1 MKSKTVLFAVSLILI
16 LSFQIF
22 PQEIAN
28 QKIPAKE
35 ACIKTL
41 LGGINT
47 ENQGLQAGCAY
58 MLGELSCD
66 RGVVTLLDI
75 LHNNKSEELRILAAL
90 SLYKIGDS
98 RGIYAIKQAIRFDNS
113 ERVSRLCETFYKAY
127 LQEDG
132 IPEVEV
138 ALNK

>member
-1 MKSKTVLFAVSLILI
+1 MKRNILLFAVSLILL
-16 LSFQIF
+16 LSFQIV
-22 PQEIAN
+22 PQEIAD
-28 QKIPAKE
+28 QKSQPKE
-35 ACIKTL
+35 ACINSL
-41 LGGINT
+41 LDGINT
-47 ENQGLQAGCAY
+47 NNRGLQAGCAY

-98 RGIYAIKQAIRFDNS
+98 RGIYAIKQAIRFDES

-132 IPEVEV
+132 ILEVDV
-138 ALNK
+138 AINK